1 MSNRNDDLWDDV
13 NALVYSWDLNMY
25 IRKYCSYPEQETCM
39 REEKPSKIIRPCKIM
54 AQQVSWTS
62 VGFELPTFYGLT
74 LTFLT
79 VTSTFSTAL
88 TLYASMLPTVHIMR
102 SHALKS
108 AAHYSISLE
117 CPQYH
122 TVIKIP
128 DFLIK
133 NQNSIIAQSGSIPA
147 RGRHPL
153 W

>member
-13 NALVYSWDLNMY
+13 NTLVYNWDLN
-25 IRKYCSYPEQETCM
+25 IFCSYPEQGTCM

-54 AQQVSWTS
+54 DQQVSWTS
-62 VGFELPTFYGLT
+62 VGFKLPTFYGLS
-74 LTFLT
+74 LNFLT
-79 VTSTFSTAL
+79 VTSTFSTVL
-88 TLYASMLPTVHIMR
+88 TLYASVLPSVHIMR
-102 SHALKS
+102 SHTLNS